1 MLNIYLI
8 RHGQNKDNI
17 AGILNGRRDEPLT
30 EKGIAQAYEAA
41 DEIKKT
47 GISFDSIYSSPL
59 QRAFTTAQIISETIS
74 SPTPKKEELL
84 IERDFGVMTGKN
96 ASDIEKLCAP
106 NIIKGELI
114 TYFLNPDGAETFPDL
129 MTRGK
134 LLLDKIY
141 TNHQQGNILLVT
153 HGDIGKMIYA
163 QYYDLDWER
172 VLTQFHFGNCDLLL
186 LSENSPADE
195 SHVFKVQQHNS

>member
-195 SHVFKVQQHNS
+195 SHVFRIQQHNS